1 MPRGPHGIRRS
12 GGSVAEIAA
21 QVGYR
26 NAGKFAAAFKKATG
40 CTPLEYRQEA
50 RPET

>member
-1 MPRGPHGIRRS
+1 M
-12 GGSVAEIAA
+12 AEIAA
-21 QVGYR
+21 KVGYR

-40 CTPLEYRQEA
+40 CTPLEYRQET

>member
-1 MPRGPHGIRRS
+1 M
-12 GGSVAEIAA
+12 AEIAA
-21 QVGYR
+21 KVGYR

-40 CTPLEYRQEA
+40 RTPLEYRQEA

>member
-1 MPRGPHGIRRS
+1 M
-12 GGSVAEIAA
+12 AEIAA

-40 CTPLEYRQEA
+40 RTPLEYRQEA